1 MNIAGRITN
10 HTADGTSEDKAGKLR
25 KAQVLQLESELGT
38 ISEVKNYILTAE
50 YALLQIN
57 AKINQIALK
66 QVEARDPSNNSA
78 TIAKEIRILAGEI
91 ESILKNTNVDGV
103 QLLASTDGKTPVSS
117 PTFDIDGNAFVADF
131 ASSDYL
137 NLDSLSTAI
146 QQLITESDPAYEVT
160 KANDLVTSTSAA
172 LIAADLKCEKA
183 DALVV
188 TTGVALT
195 AANLSCEKA
204 DNLVVSTGAALI
216 AANLK
221 CEKADALVVSTR
233 AALIAANL
241 ACEKADALVVST
253 FAALKE
259 AEQAA
264 SLFTD

>member
-25 KAQVLQLESELGT
+25 KAQVLQLESELET

-50 YALLQIN
+50 SALLQIN
-57 AKINQIALK
+57 DKINQIALK

-103 QLLASTDGKTPVSS
+103 QLLASTDGKTTVSS
-117 PTFDIDGNAFVADF
+117 PTFDIDGNTFVADF

-137 NLDSLSTAI
+137 DLDSLSTAI
-146 QQLITESDPAYEVT
+146 QLLVAESSPADEVT
-160 KANDLVTSTSAA
+160 KANDLVISTSAA
-172 LIAADLKCEKA
+172 LIAADLTCEKA

-188 TTGVALT
+188 STGV
-195 AANLSCEKA
+195 
-204 DNLVVSTGAALI
+204 ALI
-216 AANLK
+216 AANLA
-221 CEKADALVVSTR
+221 CEKADALVASTGEALIAANLNCEKADALVASTR

-241 ACEKADALVVST
+241 ACEKADALVAST
-253 FAALKE
+253 GAVL
-259 AEQAA
+259 
-264 SLFTD
+264 SDS